1 MTTDLQQTTG
11 VLFNPLIDDEKDR
24 LIDALAWETELS
36 PHVKASESIS
46 RLLASFAVGD
56 ALTILYPSFLSFGDS
71 TYDFNWEKWYNPKN
85 YYEDKPPNMVG
96 GLIYHG
102 PSKKRWKEIAMNTS
116 IDLIMS
122 GELKVD
128 GWTSHT

>member
-11 VLFNPLIDDEKDR
+11 VMFLSVLDETKDR
-24 LIDALAWETELS
+24 LIDALAWERELS
-36 PHVKASESIS
+36 CVKETETIS
-46 RLLASFAVGD
+46 RWLASFAVGD
-56 ALTILYPSFLSFGDS
+56 ALTILYPSFPSFVDS
-71 TYDFNWEKWYNPKN
+71 TYNFSWRRWYNPAN
-85 YYEDKPPNMVG
+85 YYENKLPNMVG

-102 PSKKRWKEIAMNTS
+102 PSKKRWKEIVMNTS